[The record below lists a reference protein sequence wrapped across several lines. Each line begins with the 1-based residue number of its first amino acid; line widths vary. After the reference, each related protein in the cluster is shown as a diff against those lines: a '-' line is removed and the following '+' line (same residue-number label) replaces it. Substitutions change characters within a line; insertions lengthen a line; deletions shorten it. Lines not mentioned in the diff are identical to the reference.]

1 MGGFIMTG
9 YQPLDCF
16 FSKGFFLKEKFDANG
31 KRYDDWIP
39 SVRSEQNQEE
49 RKMATITIK
58 KKTIWKF

>member
-39 SVRSEQNQEE
+39 SVRLE
-49 RKMATITIK
+49 
-58 KKTIWKF
+58 